1 MLTQLGAKDVS
12 GVVLVEAWKE
22 RGRECDDVF
31 FMHLDVL
38 GSYHFV
44 EQSSKPQPQL
54 SAEQLLAF
62 NAEQDYLLS
71 VTHSGREFLHQFG
84 GR

>member
-1 MLTQLGAKDVS
+1 M
-12 GVVLVEAWKE
+12 VEAWKDL
-22 RGRECDDVF
+22 GRECDDIF
-31 FMHLDVL
+31 FLHLDVL

-44 EQSSKPQPQL
+44 EQSTPPQSLL
-54 SAEQLLAF
+54 STEQLLSF
-62 NAEQDYLLS
+62 STEQDYLLT